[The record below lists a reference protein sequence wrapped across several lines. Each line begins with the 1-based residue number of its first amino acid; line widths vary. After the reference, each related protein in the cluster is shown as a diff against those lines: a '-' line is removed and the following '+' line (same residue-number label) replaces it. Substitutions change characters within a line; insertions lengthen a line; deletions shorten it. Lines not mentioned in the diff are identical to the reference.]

1 MLAALPPGWSLL
13 GRCRFGTAGP
23 VGEASGCHALAHP
36 GTGIV
41 LVDIAPGVTPNAEA
55 RLRRALRAAD
65 FWSAFPGAMPV
76 WHGRIEIGEVRLL
89 PAILA
94 EGFSTLPPLTVPGKA
109 AWVAAVQDALAE
121 DPAWEVPGRSPR
133 ILPPPVI
140 DDDEEEDAAP
150 SSSRRGRVV
159 LALAAA
165 GIGGLALAG
174 GMLLS
179 GKAPTPPQTAES
191 APQLLAALPPPQHP
205 PPEVAPPALPRIEQV
220 SLPELALPV
229 ATVAPVLKE
238 PALNEPAPDEIVPD
252 EPVLAEPEPAE
263 APVEAAAAMPE
274 PPIPPPPPRRVS
286 APRPPRIDP
295 GCSTAL
301 FRYQQGLPMSAADAA
316 HVRNGCATRW

>member
-41 LVDIAPGVTPNAEA
+41 LVDIAPDVTPNAEA
-55 RLRRALRAAD
+55 RLRRALSAAD

-76 WHGRIEIGEVRLL
+76 WHGRIELGEVRLL

-121 DPAWEVPGRSPR
+121 DPAWEVPGRPPR
-133 ILPPPVI
+133 ILPPPLI
-140 DDDEEEDAAP
+140 DDEEEDAGP
-150 SSSRRGRVV
+150 PPRRRGRVMR
-159 LALAAA
+159 ALAVA
-165 GIGGLALAG
+165 GIGALALAG
-174 GMLLS
+174 GMLLW
-179 GKAPTPPQTAES
+179 GEAPPPLQTAES
-191 APQLLAALPPPQHP
+191 APPAAPPVLAALPQPQQR
-205 PPEVAPPALPRIEQV
+205 PPEVVAPALPRIEQV
-220 SLPELALPV
+220 SLPELALPA
-229 ATVAPVLKE
+229 ATVAPVLDE
-238 PALNEPAPDEIVPD
+238 PALG
-252 EPVLAEPEPAE
+252 EPVLGEPDPQPPE

-274 PPIPPPPPRRVS
+274 PPPPPPPPRRVS

-295 GCSTAL
+295 GCSAAL
-301 FRYQQGLPMSAADAA
+301 FRFQQGLPMSAADAA

>member
-1 MLAALPPGWSLL
+1 MLAALPPGWSML

-41 LVDIAPGVTPNAEA
+41 LVDIAPDVTPNAEA
-55 RLRRALRAAD
+55 RLRRALSAAD
-65 FWSAFPGAMPV
+65 FWSAFPGAMPL
-76 WHGRIEIGEVRLL
+76 WHGRIELGEVRLL
-89 PAILA
+89 PAILT

-140 DDDEEEDAAP
+140 DDEEEDAAP
-150 SSSRRGRVV
+150 PPRRRGRVMR
-159 LALAAA
+159 ALAVA

-174 GMLLS
+174 SMLLW
-179 GKAPTPPQTAES
+179 GEAPPPLQTAES
-191 APQLLAALPPPQHP
+191 APPVLAALPQQQQR
-205 PPEVAPPALPRIEQV
+205 PPEVAAPALPRIEQV
-220 SLPELALPV
+220 SLPELALPA
-229 ATVAPVLKE
+229 ATVAPVLDE
-238 PALNEPAPDEIVPD
+238 PTLG
-252 EPVLAEPEPAE
+252 EPVLGEPDPQPPE

-274 PPIPPPPPRRVS
+274 PPPPRRVS

-295 GCSTAL
+295 RCSAAL

-316 HVRNGCATRW
+316 HVRNGCSTRW